1 MAKETGNR
9 AILRTVVRK
18 GLLGGGEGVSYMISR
33 RTLQVEGTADA
44 ETL

>member
-18 GLLGGGEGVSYMISR
+18 GLLGGGEGVS
-33 RTLQVEGTADA
+33 LQTA
-44 ETL
+44 